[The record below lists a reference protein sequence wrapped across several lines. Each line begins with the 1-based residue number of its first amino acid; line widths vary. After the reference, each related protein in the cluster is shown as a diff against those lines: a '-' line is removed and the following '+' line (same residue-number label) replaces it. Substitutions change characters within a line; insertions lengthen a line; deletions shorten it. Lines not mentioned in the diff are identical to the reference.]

1 MTDPRRAMQLFEQAI
16 ALEPSQRERFLTTE
30 CGDDT
35 DLRTEIDALIRAD
48 SDAGDFLERP
58 VAQPGN
64 RVGERLGAYRLIALI
79 GSGGMGTV
87 YKAERADRAF
97 AKPVAIKL
105 LLFDAGD
112 LRTRF
117 ALEQRILGALSHP
130 NIASL
135 LDVGQD
141 ANGAPYLVMEYVEG
155 QPITRY
161 AHDRELDLR
170 TRVELFCKILD
181 AMQTAHSQL
190 VVHRDIK
197 PGNVLVDT
205 HDEPKLLDFGIAKL
219 LDGSVSVA
227 TRTGL
232 GPLTPEYASPEQVRG
247 EPIGTG
253 SDIYSLGV
261 LLYELVTGE
270 RPYQIDD
277 TRPASIEHI
286 VCEFDPPRPSTRL
299 PRVRSNERADGN
311 RRDLDAVI
319 LKAMEKQP
327 AKRYASCATF
337 AEDLQRWLDGV
348 QVHAR
353 EPALGERATRF
364 VRRHRFGVSVATAA
378 SLALLAGS
386 AVAVWQAHLAREQ
399 ANIARLERDR
409 EQRINRFLTDMLGAA
424 NPADLGRKATVM
436 QVMQRAQQLADKEL
450 ADDPEA
456 AASAQLTIAQ
466 SFRALGDLDQAQS
479 AAEAGL
485 RSAEKN
491 GDHSTIINALTT
503 LGDVYFDKA
512 NLPQSR
518 KLFERAHDEAQAFGD
533 ADARGLAALELGL
546 LSNEEGDPK
555 TAQRW
560 LNAALI
566 AFPPSAA
573 EKRAT
578 TLDSLGYAA
587 YLTGDQEASIRYRRD
602 AIALMQSAFPNGHPV
617 IAAFSVNLAT
627 ALQHAG
633 CFEESE
639 QLLLKTLPMQI
650 EMFGDHAS
658 DVLWTL
664 VTLAGTERHMNRF
677 DDALVHAKRAYDI
690 ALTLSDDNDW
700 KAYAFEKYGSTLT
713 EANRAKEALPILEK
727 ALVIDKSMLPAD
739 HQSIASVES
748 ELGLAHS
755 IADRKRSG
763 EPLARAAY
771 DRLREKYGADNDY
784 TVAAKG
790 RLDKILALPE
800 H

>member
-1 MTDPRRAMQLFEQAI
+1 MTDLRRAMQLFEQAI
-16 ALEPSQRERFLTTE
+16 ALEPLQREQFLTTE
-30 CGDDT
+30 CGGDQS
-35 DLRTEIDALIRAD
+35 LREEIEALIRAD
-48 SDAGDFLERP
+48 SDAGDFLDRP
-58 VAQPGN
+58 VTQPGN

-87 YKAERADRAF
+87 YKAERADGAF

-161 AHDRELDLR
+161 AHDRELDLHA
-170 TRVELFCKILD
+170 RVELFCKILD
-181 AMQTAHSQL
+181 AVQMAHSQL

-205 HDEPKLLDFGIAKL
+205 RDEPKLLDFGIAKL
-219 LDGSVSVA
+219 LDGNGSVA

-247 EPIGTG
+247 EPVGTG

-270 RPYQIDD
+270 RPYQIND

-286 VCEFDPPRPSTRL
+286 VCELDPPRPSTRIFL
-299 PRVRSNERADGN
+299 GANGN

-319 LKAMEKQP
+319 LKALEKEP
-327 AKRYASCATF
+327 SKRYASCATF

-353 EPALGERATRF
+353 EPSFGERAVRF
-364 VRRHRFGVSVATAA
+364 VRRHRFGVSVAAAA
-378 SLALLAGS
+378 SVALLAGS
-386 AVAVWQAHLAREQ
+386 AVAVWQAHVAREQ
-399 ANIARLERDR
+399 ANIARVERDR
-409 EQRINRFLTDMLGAA
+409 AQRINRFLTDMLGAA

-436 QVMQRAQQLADKEL
+436 QVMQRAQQLAEKEL

-485 RSAEKN
+485 RSAEQN
-491 GDHSTIINALTT
+491 GDHSAIISALTT
-503 LGDVYFDKA
+503 LGDVFFDKG
-512 NLPQSR
+512 NLTQSR
-518 KLFERAHDEAQAFGD
+518 KLFERAHDEAQSFGD
-533 ADARGLAALELGL
+533 ADARGLTALGLGL

-560 LNAALI
+560 LNAALT
-566 AFPPSAA
+566 AFPSSAA

-578 TLDSLGYAA
+578 ALDSLGYAA
-587 YLTGDQEASIRYRRD
+587 YLSGDQETSIRYRRD

-617 IAAFSVNLAT
+617 IASFSVNLAT
-627 ALQHAG
+627 ALQRAG
-633 CFEESE
+633 RFEESE
-639 QLLLKTLPMQI
+639 QILLKTLPMQI

-664 VTLAGTERHMNRF
+664 VTLAGTERHMNRL

-713 EANRAKEALPILEK
+713 EANRAQEALPILEK

-739 HQSIASVES
+739 HKSIASVES
-748 ELGLAHS
+748 ELGLARS
-755 IADRKRSG
+755 MADQKQTG
-763 EPLARAAY
+763 EHLAHAAY

-784 TVAAKG
+784 TVAAKN

-800 H
+800 R

>member
-1 MTDPRRAMQLFEQAI
+1 MTDPRRTLQLFEQAI
-16 ALEPSQRERFLTTE
+16 ALDAAQREHFLTAE
-30 CGDDT
+30 CGT
-35 DLRTEIDALIRAD
+35 DAELRAEIDALLRAD
-48 SDAGDFLERP
+48 SDAGDFLDRP
-58 VAQPGN
+58 VASGT

-79 GSGGMGTV
+79 GTGGMGTV

-141 ANGAPYLVMEYVEG
+141 ANGAPYLVMEFVEG

-161 AHDRELDLR
+161 VHDRELDLR
-170 TRVELFCKILD
+170 ARVELFCKILD
-181 AMQTAHSQL
+181 AVQMAHSQL

-219 LDGSVSVA
+219 LDGTTSVA

-277 TRPASIEHI
+277 TRPASIERI
-286 VCEFDPPRPSTRL
+286 VCDFDPPRPSTRL
-299 PRVRSNERADGN
+299 RLRADGN

-319 LKAMEKQP
+319 LKAMEKEP

-348 QVHAR
+348 QVLAR
-353 EPALGERATRF
+353 EPGVSERATRF

-378 SLALLAGS
+378 SIALLAGS
-386 AVAVWQAHLAREQ
+386 AVAIWQAHIAREQ
-399 ANIARLERDR
+399 ADIARLERDR
-409 EQRINRFLTDMLGAA
+409 AQRINRFLTDMLGAA

-466 SFRALGDLDQAQS
+466 SFRALGDLDQAQT
-479 AAEAGL
+479 AAESGL
-485 RSAEKN
+485 KSAEQR
-491 GDHSTIINALTT
+491 GDHATIIDALTT

-512 NLPQSR
+512 NLNESR
-518 KLFERAHDEAQAFGD
+518 KLFERAHDEAQQFGN
-533 ADARGLAALELGL
+533 AEARGLSALELGL
-546 LSNEEGDPK
+546 LCNEEGDPK

-560 LNAALI
+560 LNAALA
-566 AFPPSAA
+566 AFPATA
-573 EKRAT
+573 TEKRAT
-578 TLDSLGYAA
+578 ALDSLGYSA
-587 YLTGDQEASIRYRRD
+587 YMLGDQDASIRYRRE
-602 AIALMQSAFPNGHPV
+602 AIDLMNAAFPKGHPIV
-617 IAAFSVNLAT
+617 ASFSVNLAT
-627 ALQHAG
+627 ALQRDG
-633 CFEESE
+633 RYEEAE
-639 QLLLKTLPMQI
+639 AILLKTLPMQI
-650 EMFGDHAS
+650 EMFGEHAS

-664 VTLAGTERHMNRF
+664 VTLCGTERRMNRL
-677 DDALVHAKRAYDI
+677 DEALAHGQRAYDI
-690 ALTLSDDNDW
+690 AVTFADDNDW

-713 EANRAKEALPILEK
+713 EANRAPEALPILQK
-727 ALVIDKSMLPAD
+727 ALEIDKSMLPAD
-739 HQSIASVES
+739 HKSIASVES
-748 ELGLAHS
+748 ELALARS
-755 IADRKRSG
+755 VADRKRTG
-763 EPLARAAY
+763 EPMARAAY
-771 DRLREKYGADNDY
+771 DRLKQKYGADNDY

-790 RLDKILALPE
+790 RLDKILALPAN
-800 H
+800 

>member
-1 MTDPRRAMQLFEQAI
+1 MTDPRRTMQLFEQAI
-16 ALEPSQRERFLTTE
+16 ALDPSQREKFLITE
-30 CGDDT
+30 CGLDSE
-35 DLRTEIDALIRAD
+35 LRAEVDALLRAD
-48 SDAGDFLERP
+48 SDAGDFLDRP
-58 VAQPGN
+58 VSGN
-64 RVGERLGAYRLIALI
+64 RVGERLGAYRLLALI

-155 QPITRY
+155 EPITRY
-161 AHDRELDLR
+161 VHDRELDLR
-170 TRVELFCKILD
+170 ARVALFCKILD
-181 AMQTAHSQL
+181 AVQMAHSQL

-197 PGNVLVDT
+197 PGNVLVDA

-219 LDGSVSVA
+219 LDGSASVA

-270 RPYQIDD
+270 RPYQIND
-277 TRPASIEHI
+277 TRPASIEKI

-299 PRVRSNERADGN
+299 HLRADGN

-319 LKAMEKQP
+319 LKAMEKEP

-348 QVHAR
+348 QVLAR

-364 VRRHRFGVSVATAA
+364 VRRHRFGVSVAAAA
-378 SLALLAGS
+378 SIALLAGS
-386 AVAVWQAHLAREQ
+386 VVALWQAHIAREQ
-399 ANIARLERDR
+399 ADIAHVERDR
-409 EQRINRFLTDMLGAA
+409 AQRINRFLTDMLGAA

-436 QVMQRAQQLADKEL
+436 QVMQRAQQLATKEL

-466 SFRALGDLDQAQS
+466 SFRALGDLDQAQT

-485 RSAEKN
+485 RSAEQH
-491 GDHSTIINALTT
+491 GDHTTIINALTT

-512 NLPQSR
+512 NLPKSR
-518 KLFERAHDEAQAFGD
+518 ELFERAHDEAQQFGN
-533 ADARGLAALELGL
+533 ADERGLSALELGL
-546 LSNEEGDPK
+546 LYNEEGDPK

-560 LNAALI
+560 LNAALA
-566 AFPPSAA
+566 AFPATA
-573 EKRAT
+573 TEKRAT
-578 TLDSLGYAA
+578 ALDSLGYSA
-587 YLTGDQEASIRYRRD
+587 YMLGDQDTSIRYRRD
-602 AIALMQSAFPNGHPV
+602 AIALMKAAFPNGHPIV
-617 IAAFSVNLAT
+617 ASFSVNLAT
-627 ALQHAG
+627 ALQRAG
-633 CFEESE
+633 RYEEAE
-639 QLLLKTLPMQI
+639 DLLLKTLPMQI
-650 EMFGDHAS
+650 EMFGEHAS

-664 VTLAGTERHMNRF
+664 VTLTGTERRMHRL
-677 DDALVHAKRAYDI
+677 DEALVHGKRAYDI
-690 ALTLSDDNDW
+690 AVTFADDNDW
-700 KAYAFEKYGSTLT
+700 KAYAFERYGDTLT
-713 EANRAKEALPILEK
+713 EANRAQEALPILEK
-727 ALVIDKSMLPAD
+727 ALEIDKAMLPAD
-739 HQSIASVES
+739 HKSIASVES
-748 ELGLAHS
+748 ELGLARS
-755 IADRKRSG
+755 MADKRRSG